1 MLEHL
6 KNLLEKFKGKRIAF
20 LGLGRT
26 NLPLIHLFFK
36 YKKKYNL
43 DILALDNL
51 KTKDNREVKK
61 ICNLGIEIRLGDG
74 CLEKLDMDVIF
85 RSPGVYFFSKD
96 LNEAR
101 KKDIKITSE
110 IEEFFFI
117 RPCKIIAITGSDGKT
132 TTTTIISKILKN
144 SGFRVHLG
152 GNIGNPLLDK
162 IESIERDDIAVI
174 ELSSFQLIS
183 MKSSPDI
190 AVFTNISPNHLDV
203 HTNMNEYI
211 EAKKNIL
218 IHQKKGSLSV
228 LDIETDLEY
237 NLSDCCK
244 GKVLYFGL
252 YNPSKKD
259 DRTND
264 LNSDFEKAV
273 SLDDL
278 NKEPKD
284 EFLDIINSFKRNNE
298 DIFKKS
304 LDNLKKEEV
313 DELFTKI
320 INKKSNFSLN
330 KKFSNIKG
338 AIHFLGN
345 IYFLKNEK
353 PKFIIKSEDIKLKGE
368 HNIRNCLAA
377 ICATYDLVSLEA
389 IVKTLREFSGVEHRM
404 EVICTKNGITY
415 INDSIATTPTRTIK
429 GALSF
434 FREKII
440 LIAGGYDK
448 NIPFKDLAKKIIE
461 KVKIL
466 ILMGETAK
474 KISVE
479 VESLLLEKSIK
490 NNLKIFFAENME
502 EAVKK
507 AKEKA
512 TVGDTIVL
520 SPACA
525 SFGLYKN
532 FEERGNHFKEIVNL
546 EY

>member
-1 MLEHL
+1 MLKHL

-228 LDIETDLEY
+228 FDIETDLEY

-252 YNPSKKD
+252 CDFSKKD

-278 NKEPKD
+278 
-284 EFLDIINSFKRNNE
+284 KRNNE

-304 LDNLKKEEV
+304 LDNLKKEEI

-320 INKKSNFSLN
+320 INKKSNFSGN

-389 IVKTLREFSGVEHRM
+389 IIKTLRAFSGVEHRM
-404 EVICTKNGITY
+404 EVICTKNGVTY

-429 GALSF
+429 GALSL

-461 KVKIL
+461 KVKVL
-466 ILMGETAK
+466 VLMGETAK
-474 KISVE
+474 KIYFE

-512 TVGDTIVL
+512 TVGDKIVL

-532 FEERGNHFKEIVNL
+532 FEERGNHFKKIVSL
-546 EY
+546 KD